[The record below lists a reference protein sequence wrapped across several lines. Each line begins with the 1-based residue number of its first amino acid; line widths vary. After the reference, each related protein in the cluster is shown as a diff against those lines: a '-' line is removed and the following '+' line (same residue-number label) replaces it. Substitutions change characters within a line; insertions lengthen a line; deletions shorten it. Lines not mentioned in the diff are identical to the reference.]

1 MNTTPSPTFV
11 DYICRK
17 LNTLV
22 IYLVKRIILL
32 DVFIPSWGTDW
43 QISNNFQK
51 RSLFHSVH
59 IPEKYQVLS
68 LELGAEKLMIIFWH
82 YTVTPNLTCSSWALS
97 FVLVLFSLAYHAFG
111 LKISLRLNASCL
123 DFLRCRPLIYTSE
136 YSPFLSRLLHSF
148 AHRWSVCVYLSL
160 LFIFD
165 YIMINNKTYG
175 WTVDDVFCLIQMVIT
190 FNNLMTITEE
200 PTYVFL

>member
-97 FVLVLFSLAYHAFG
+97 FVPALFSLAYHAYG
-111 LKISLRLNASCL
+111 LKMSLRMNNSL
-123 DFLRCRPLIYTSE
+123 DSLRCRPLIYRYTSE
-136 YSPFLSRLLHSF
+136 YHYIPLLTLDLSVF
-148 AHRWSVCVYLSL
+148 IYLSYL
-160 LFIFD
+160 L
-165 YIMINNKTYG
+165 
-175 WTVDDVFCLIQMVIT
+175 LII
-190 FNNLMTITEE
+190 LW
-200 PTYVFL
+200 